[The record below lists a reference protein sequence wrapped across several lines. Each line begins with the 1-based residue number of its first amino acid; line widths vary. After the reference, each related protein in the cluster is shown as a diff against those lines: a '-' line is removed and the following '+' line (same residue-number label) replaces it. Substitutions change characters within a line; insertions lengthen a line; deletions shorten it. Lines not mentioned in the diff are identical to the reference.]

1 MSIISEYHFV
11 ANTSRFVD
19 FDALKNISGPG
30 YETSHTPQ
38 NHRFWGVSNFIE
50 RLFIEREVPINGN
63 FRPKSKTQLAVNQV
77 VPFLLFI
84 CIFFQN
90 APILAFME
98 SNKIEYNVD
107 DYPYIAAKL
116 FKPKRSKWYVQYYV
130 YDLGIG
136 ELVKKRFYK
145 ISGATD
151 LEKEKNAQRHII
163 EVNRLLK
170 NGYVLK
176 ADYGDEDGQ
185 KKNYERRMSNRRAFE
200 RAMKLK
206 MEAVGPRSQQNYRNY
221 YSIFSSWLESSGR
234 GGRPIKMFSQN
245 DLVEFRT
252 YLYEVRENSNRTRN
266 NYIEHVKA
274 LLNVMVEAGIIYK
287 NPGAGMKKL
296 RVKSSQNIPFLPEQK
311 DRLENYLKKANLR
324 LYYFTRF
331 IYHGFMRPV
340 EICRL
345 RINHIDI
352 DRGII
357 LVRSSEAKNAKQM
370 PVVITKP
377 LAEDIKGLKLK
388 GLPGNYY
395 LFGKGLE
402 PHAESIYRNRV
413 SEMHRKALQATDL
426 ANGELT
432 LYSWKH
438 TGNVNAYLAGVDIKS
453 IQSQNR
459 HHSLEM
465 TEIYLRSLG
474 LRVAKDLKEKGW

>member
-1 MSIISEYHFV
+1 M
-11 ANTSRFVD
+11 N
-19 FDALKNISGPG
+19 
-30 YETSHTPQ
+30 
-38 NHRFWGVSNFIE
+38 
-50 RLFIEREVPINGN
+50 
-63 FRPKSKTQLAVNQV
+63 
-77 VPFLLFI
+77 
-84 CIFFQN
+84 
-90 APILAFME
+90 E
-98 SNKIEYNVD
+98 SKIEYNVN
-107 DYPYIAAKL
+107 DYPYVSAQL
-116 FKPKRSKWYVQYYV
+116 YRPKRSKWYIQYHV
-130 YDLGIG
+130 YDLGLG
-136 ELVKKRFYK
+136 ELVKKRFFK
-145 ISGATD
+145 FSGKSEAE
-151 LEKEKNAQRHII
+151 LERKASIHII
-163 EVNRLLK
+163 EINRLLK

-176 ADYGDEDGQ
+176 SDYGDEDGS
-185 KKNYERRMSNRRAFE
+185 KKNYERRISNRRAFE
-200 RAMKLK
+200 KAMKLK
-206 MEAVGPRSQQNYRNY
+206 LESVGPRSKQNYRNY
-221 YSIFSSWLESSGR
+221 YNIFSAWLESSGR

-266 NYIEHVKA
+266 NYIEHIKA
-274 LLNVMVEAGIIYK
+274 LLNVMVEAGMIHK
-287 NPGAGMKKL
+287 NPASGMKKL
-296 RVKSSQNIPFLPEQK
+296 KVKSSQNIPFLPEQK

-345 RINHIDI
+345 RINHIDL

-377 LAEDIKGLKLK
+377 LAEDIKAMKLK
-388 GLPGNYY
+388 GLPGNHY

-402 PHAESIYRNRV
+402 CHPDPIYRNRV
-413 SEMHRKALQATDL
+413 SEMHRKALQATEL

-465 TEIYLRSLG
+465 TEVYLRSLG